1 MLRRPT
7 VLVLLAV
14 IAALVAASVGLVAQQ
29 MTSVDTGDVA
39 PIQLQTTTTT
49 TTTTPAPTTT
59 TTTAPPRGRLRR
71 LHLLLPLPLH
81 RLPRRPPSRP
91 RVPCRSRRSAPSLRT
106 TTMTMTMTTGV
117 TTMTT
122 ESPRD
127 QSTEPLPSVAP
138 GLATEPE
145 RRTVSIP
152 FAVPGLGPRLRSWRT
167 GASRGLRGIRGR
179 VVLGYVLLVAG
190 ALVLSLLV
198 VRQVLLVRTN
208 QQIEDAL
215 VQEVEELR
223 ILADG
228 IDPGTGEP
236 FGADVAAI
244 FDVFLASNVTADG
257 EVLLT
262 VVDGTPYKET
272 LGAPVDLAQD
282 AELVERWSALEQ
294 PLRLDVGSGDEEAR
308 TLAVPLLDEQGSAA
322 GVFVVVFFPAD
333 ALGEVD
339 QAVRIIGGVGLL
351 VLVLAAVV
359 ALVLAS
365 RVLRPVRE
373 LTGTAR
379 RVSDNDLTARFDVSG
394 DDELAMLGAAFN
406 DMLDRL
412 ESGFRAQ
419 RDVLDDVAHELRTP
433 ITIVRGHL
441 ELLDDDPV
449 ERAATVE
456 LCLDELDRMG
466 RYVEELLLVATA
478 RRPDFLSP
486 APVDVGELTETLFAK
501 ISALGDRDWR
511 LVESPR
517 PGALFV
523 EADADRL
530 TQAVVNLANNAV
542 QHTDIGNR
550 IDLAVREGP
559 GAVQLSVR
567 DHGPGFAPDV
577 REHMFSRFSVQR
589 AAVPPAPTAP
599 DWVLRSSLRSPRR
612 TGAAC
617 RRTTRPVGEPE

>member
-1 MLRRPT
+1 
-7 VLVLLAV
+7 
-14 IAALVAASVGLVAQQ
+14 
-29 MTSVDTGDVA
+29 
-39 PIQLQTTTTT
+39 
-49 TTTTPAPTTT
+49 
-59 TTTAPPRGRLRR
+59 
-71 LHLLLPLPLH
+71 
-81 RLPRRPPSRP
+81 
-91 RVPCRSRRSAPSLRT
+91 
-106 TTMTMTMTTGV
+106 MTMTTTTGV
-117 TTMTT
+117 MTMTT
-122 ESPRD
+122 ESPQERP
-127 QSTEPLPSVAP
+127 TEPVA
-138 GLATEPE
+138 TVDPE
-145 RRTVSIP
+145 RRTVSIQ
-152 FAVPGLGPRLRSWRT
+152 FAVPRVGPRLGSWRNET
-167 GASRGLRGIRGR
+167 SRSVRGIRGR

-198 VRQVLLVRTN
+198 VRQVLLVRTD

-228 IDPGTGEP
+228 TDPETGEP
-236 FGADVAAI
+236 FGSDVAAI
-244 FDVFLASNVTADG
+244 FDVFLARNVPADG

-262 VVDGTPYKET
+262 VVGGEPYKET

-282 AELVERWSALEQ
+282 AALVERWSSLEE

-308 TLAVPLLDEQGSAA
+308 TLAVPLLDDQGGVS

-339 QAVRIIGGVGLL
+339 QAVRIIGGVGLV

-359 ALVLAS
+359 ALALAS

-373 LTGTAR
+373 LTSTAR

-394 DDELAMLGAAFN
+394 DDELAMLGSAFN

-412 ESGFRAQ
+412 ESGFGTQ

-466 RYVEELLLVATA
+466 RYVEELLLVASA

-501 ISALGDRDWR
+501 ISALGERDWR
-511 LVESPR
+511 LLESPR

-542 QHTDIGNR
+542 QHTGDGDR
-550 IDLAVREGP
+550 IELAVRRTDLGVE
-559 GAVQLSVR
+559 LSVR
-567 DHGPGFAPDV
+567 DHGAGFAPDV
-577 REHMFSRFSVQR
+577 REHMFTRFSR
-589 AAVPPAPTAP
+589 AAGS
-599 DWVLRSSLRSPRR
+599 RS
-612 TGAAC
+612 
-617 RRTTRPVGEPE
+617 TRPDGTGLGLAIVAAIAEAHGGRVDADDPPGGGAKVTVTIPILDADDHEEDLP

>member
-1 MLRRPT
+1 
-7 VLVLLAV
+7 
-14 IAALVAASVGLVAQQ
+14 
-29 MTSVDTGDVA
+29 
-39 PIQLQTTTTT
+39 
-49 TTTTPAPTTT
+49 
-59 TTTAPPRGRLRR
+59 
-71 LHLLLPLPLH
+71 
-81 RLPRRPPSRP
+81 
-91 RVPCRSRRSAPSLRT
+91 
-106 TTMTMTMTTGV
+106 MTMTTTTGV

-127 QSTEPLPSVAP
+127 RSTEPAP
-138 GLATEPE
+138 TEPVPAVDPVPTGVLPVTEPDESAEPEAPIRE
-145 RRTVSIP
+145 RRTVSIE
-152 FAVPGLGPRLRSWRT
+152 FAVPRLGLRLRSWRT
-167 GASRGLRGIRGR
+167 EASRSLRGIRGR

-198 VRQVLLVRTN
+198 VRQVLLVRTD

-228 IDPGTGEP
+228 TDPENGEP
-236 FGADVAAI
+236 FGSDVAAI
-244 FDVFLASNVTADG
+244 FDVFLARNVPADG

-262 VVDGTPYKET
+262 VVDGAPYKET
-272 LGAPVDLAQD
+272 IGAPVDLAQD
-282 AELVERWSALEQ
+282 AALVQRWSSLEE
-294 PLRLDVGSGDEEAR
+294 PLRLDVGSGAEEAR
-308 TLAVPLLDEQGSAA
+308 TLAVPLLDEQGGVS
-322 GVFVVVFFPAD
+322 GVFVVAFFPAD
-333 ALGEVD
+333 ALGEVA

-359 ALVLAS
+359 ALVLAG

-373 LTGTAR
+373 LTSTAR

-441 ELLDDDPV
+441 ELLDDDPA

-466 RYVEELLLVATA
+466 RYVEELLLVASA

-511 LVESPR
+511 LLESPR

-542 QHTDIGNR
+542 QHTADGDR
-550 IDLAVREGP
+550 IDLAVRTT
-559 GAVQLSVR
+559 AVGVELSVR
-567 DHGPGFAPDV
+567 DHGAGFAPDV
-577 REHMFSRFSVQR
+577 REHMFSRFSR
-589 AAVPPAPTAP
+589 AAGS
-599 DWVLRSSLRSPRR
+599 RS
-612 TGAAC
+612 
-617 RRTTRPVGEPE
+617 TRPDGTGLGLAIVAAIAEAHGGHVEADDPPGGGARVTVTIPIMDADDHQEDLP

>member
-1 MLRRPT
+1 
-7 VLVLLAV
+7 
-14 IAALVAASVGLVAQQ
+14 
-29 MTSVDTGDVA
+29 
-39 PIQLQTTTTT
+39 
-49 TTTTPAPTTT
+49 
-59 TTTAPPRGRLRR
+59 
-71 LHLLLPLPLH
+71 
-81 RLPRRPPSRP
+81 
-91 RVPCRSRRSAPSLRT
+91 
-106 TTMTMTMTTGV
+106 
-117 TTMTT
+117 MTT
-122 ESPRD
+122 ESPQDRP
-127 QSTEPLPSVAP
+127 TEPVPAVDPEPTGVLPTAP
-138 GLATEPE
+138 SDAPDAPDAPDGPVEPE
-145 RRTVSIP
+145 RRTVSIE
-152 FAVPGLGPRLRSWRT
+152 FAVPRVGPRLRSWRT
-167 GASRGLRGIRGR
+167 EASRSLRGIRGR

-198 VRQVLLVRTN
+198 VRQVLLVRTD

-228 IDPGTGEP
+228 TDPATGEP
-236 FGADVAAI
+236 FGSDVAAI
-244 FDVFLASNVTADG
+244 FDVFLARNVTADG

-282 AELVERWSALEQ
+282 AELVERWSSLEE
-294 PLRLDVGSGDEEAR
+294 PLRLDVGSGAEEAR
-308 TLAVPLLDEQGSAA
+308 TLAVPLLDDQGDVA

-333 ALGEVD
+333 ALAEVD

-359 ALVLAS
+359 ALVLAG

-373 LTGTAR
+373 LTSTAR

-441 ELLDDDPV
+441 ELLDDDPD

-466 RYVEELLLVATA
+466 RYVEELLLVASA
-478 RRPDFLSP
+478 RRPDFLNP
-486 APVDVGELTETLFAK
+486 APVDVGELTEALFAK

-511 LVESPR
+511 LLESPR

-542 QHTDIGNR
+542 QHTGDGDR
-550 IDLAVREGP
+550 IDLAVRATTVGVE
-559 GAVQLSVR
+559 LSVR

-577 REHMFSRFSVQR
+577 REHMFSRFSR
-589 AAVPPAPTAP
+589 AAGS
-599 DWVLRSSLRSPRR
+599 RS
-612 TGAAC
+612 
-617 RRTTRPVGEPE
+617 TRPDGTGLGLAIVAAIADAHGGRVAADDPPGGGARVTVTIPTMDADDHQEDLP